1 MGARTDLEQSVMR
14 TILWFSQFSYPLTV
28 FEMWKWLLM
37 PERAYGLAEVYAI
50 LERSSWLQEK
60 LEGHNGFYALKGSG
74 VGNLVLGRQ
83 ERFLDAER
91 KFRVL
96 RRAAVYF
103 SLLPGVR
110 SVAAGNTLA
119 WWSTTKESDI
129 DLYIVTRPGHIWSS
143 RFWLVL
149 PFFLLGRR
157 PSPVHPPP
165 SQGGVRGGCRG
176 VKVGLDPFC
185 FSFFST
191 TQQLNLE
198 ELCLPRDYYMAFWV
212 RSLVPV
218 FDRDG
223 SLTTLQT
230 ENRWVARNL
239 PNAQPRTGHHRHEPR
254 RLPSL
259 PIQWGLA
266 EPIFRSIQRNRLPA
280 HLREIAN
287 LDSRVV
293 VTDNVLK
300 FHDND
305 RREQYRD
312 QFESLL
318 ARHL

>member
-1 MGARTDLEQSVMR
+1 MGAHSGLEESVLRTV
-14 TILWFSQFSYPLTV
+14 LWFSQFSFPLTA
-28 FEMWKWLLM
+28 FEIWKWLLK
-37 PERAYGLAEVYAI
+37 PERPYGLAEVYEI
-50 LERSSWLQEK
+50 LERSPWLLEK
-60 LEGHNGFYALKGSG
+60 LESRNGFYALKGLG
-74 VGNLVLGRQ
+74 VQMLVELRQ

-91 KFRVL
+91 KFALL
-96 RRAAVYF
+96 RRAAKYF

-119 WWSTTKESDI
+119 WWSTTKDSDI

-149 PFFLLGRR
+149 PFLLLGRR
-157 PSPVHPPP
+157 PSHASSLPY
-165 SQGGVRGGCRG
+165 QGGARG
-176 VKVGLDPFC
+176 GLDPFC

-191 TQQLNLE
+191 TERLNFE

-223 SLTTLQT
+223 SFSTLQS
-230 ENRWVARNL
+230 ENRWVTRSL
-239 PNAQPRTGHHRHEPR
+239 PNAIPRARHHRHEPR

-259 PIQWGLA
+259 PIQWRLT
-266 EPIFRSIQRNRLPA
+266 EPLFRSIQRNRLPA

-293 VTDNVLK
+293 VTDDVLK

-305 RREQYRD
+305 RRAQYRD
-312 QFESLL
+312 GFESLL